1 MSSGSTRAA
10 APQSPHEREQLP
22 APVSPAAPGALRIV
36 ALLPA
41 HNEADVVRASI
52 EALLAQVRP
61 LDRIVV
67 VSDNS
72 SDDTL
77 AIARSYPGV
86 TAIETVG
93 NVHRKSGALT
103 AAWLRFAT
111 DADLVVS
118 LDADTELAPNAVGDW
133 EQEFLADPKLGGAA
147 SKFLTV
153 KTGSLWTRL
162 QRFEF
167 AMWADYGLR
176 RRSVPVVSGTGCMY
190 RNQVLREVASR
201 DDREGPW
208 SYDSAVEDYELTYRI
223 KRAGYACRTSPTVR
237 AFTDAMPTLR
247 ALWGQRLKWQAGTVE
262 DMLRIGFDRYT
273 ARCWLRQLGGAAAVV
288 LRVLSPLILVLGILL
303 GAVHF
308 NPFWLLIPLI
318 SILVDIKRVRQ
329 MPFRDR
335 RDLLLAAS
343 FVPNEILNTLRCI
356 WFVQAWAIVLRT
368 RLTGR
373 HRDLWSR
380 QYAAEGRG

>member
-1 MSSGSTRAA
+1 M
-10 APQSPHEREQLP
+10 
-22 APVSPAAPGALRIV
+22 
-36 ALLPA
+36 
-41 HNEADVVRASI
+41 RASI

-72 SDDTL
+72 TDDTF

-86 TAIETVG
+86 TAIETLG

-133 EQEFLADPKLGGAA
+133 EKEFLADPKLGGAA

-223 KRAGYACRTSPTVR
+223 KRAGYTCRTSPTVR